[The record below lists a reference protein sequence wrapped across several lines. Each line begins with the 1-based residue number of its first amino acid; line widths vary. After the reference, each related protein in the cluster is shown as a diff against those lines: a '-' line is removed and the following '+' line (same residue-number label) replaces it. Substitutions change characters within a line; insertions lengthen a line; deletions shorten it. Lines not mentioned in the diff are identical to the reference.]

1 MLSFPDILHSLLSWS
16 TEFQVA
22 FLAAVVQGRLPT
34 QLGQGGAVALALLG
48 GVVYAAL
55 LAAGFFLI
63 GWRIGYMAF
72 MAAFAVVTLAACVLL
87 LRWLKTKGCTVF
99 ANL

>member
-1 MLSFPDILHSLLSWS
+1 MPNLHWTSEI
-16 TEFQVA
+16 T
-22 FLAAVVQGRLPT
+22 PIK
-34 QLGQGGAVALALLG
+34 QGGAVALALLG

-72 MAAFAVVTLAACVLL
+72 MAAFAVVTLASCVLL

>member
-1 MLSFPDILHSLLSWS
+1 M
-16 TEFQVA
+16 
-22 FLAAVVQGRLPT
+22 
-34 QLGQGGAVALALLG
+34 LG

-72 MAAFAVVTLAACVLL
+72 MAAFAVVTLAGCVLL
-87 LRWLKTKGCTVF
+87 FMWIRKKGCAVF
-99 ANL
+99 AAL